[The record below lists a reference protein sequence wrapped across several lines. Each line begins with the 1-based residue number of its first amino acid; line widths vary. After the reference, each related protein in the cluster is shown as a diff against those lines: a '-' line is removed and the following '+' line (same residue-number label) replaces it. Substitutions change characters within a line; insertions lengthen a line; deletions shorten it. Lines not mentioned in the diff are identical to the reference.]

1 MWDPKN
7 DSNELTYKTET
18 DSQTQKINL
27 QLPKGKGGRRD
38 KLGGWDQHAI
48 TVTYK
53 IDNQQGPAI
62 QHMELC
68 SILCNKLCRKRI

>member
-18 DSQTQKINL
+18 DSQTQQINL

-38 KLGGWDQHAI
+38 KLGLWG
-48 TVTYK
+48 
-53 IDNQQGPAI
+53 
-62 QHMELC
+62 
-68 SILCNKLCRKRI
+68 